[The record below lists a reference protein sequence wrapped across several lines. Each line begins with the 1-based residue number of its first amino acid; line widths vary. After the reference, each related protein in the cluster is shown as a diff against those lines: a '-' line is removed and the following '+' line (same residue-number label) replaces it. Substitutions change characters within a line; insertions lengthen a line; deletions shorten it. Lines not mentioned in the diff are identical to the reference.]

1 MTITTGEGTM
11 SAIEERLTRRTMLKG
26 AVVGA
31 SSVALVGCAPDSN
44 DTDGVAVTRV
54 ANVPTDDPNHHAW
67 RLAASKSIALGPQD
81 MALPQQLAPSIT
93 SVGVRAIHDGQRIG
107 FQLEWDDPDIN
118 DLTIRVDD
126 YRDAC
131 AVLLAPGSA
140 VEALRTMGSATTPA
154 TLLHWKADWQRD
166 IDLGR
171 QGLDAVYPNRSI
183 DTYPV
188 VYDIAPNDVDAT
200 SYQNAGATEWLPGLH
215 VGNPISAAERGTPVE
230 KAIAYG
236 FGTTTTALHQ
246 DATGR
251 GTRTGTGWRVILT
264 KPLAA
269 ADEGELAIPI
279 AAISTCA
286 FAVWSGSKRDA
297 GSRKCPAR
305 TVHALN
311 VGP

>member
-1 MTITTGEGTM
+1 M
-11 SAIEERLTRRTMLKG
+11 SAIAERLTRRNVLKG
-26 AVVGA
+26 AVIGA
-31 SSVALVGCAPDSN
+31 GSAALVACGPDS
-44 DTDGVAVTRV
+44 DDRDGVAVTRV
-54 ANVPTDDPNHHAW
+54 ASVPTDDPEHHAW
-67 RLAASKSIALGPQD
+67 RLATAKSISLGPQD
-81 MALPQQLAPSIT
+81 MALPQQLAPSI
-93 SVGVRAIHDGQRIG
+93 SNVRVRAIHDGRRIG
-107 FQLEWDDPDIN
+107 FHLEWDDTDIN
-118 DLTIRVDD
+118 DLTVRVDD

-131 AVLLAPGSA
+131 AVLLAPGVA

-166 IDLGR
+166 IDDGR
-171 QGLDAVYPNRSI
+171 QGLEAVFPNRSI
-183 DTYPV
+183 DTYPI
-188 VYDIAPNDVDAT
+188 VYEVAPDDVDVT
-200 SYQNAGATEWLPGLH
+200 SYEEAGATEWLPGLH
-215 VGNPISAAERGTPVE
+215 VNNPMSANTRSTPVE

-236 FGTTTTALHQ
+236 FSTTTTAATQ

-251 GTRTGTGWRVILT
+251 GVRTATGWQVILT

-269 ADEGELAIPI
+269 ADDGETAIPI
-279 AAISTCA
+279 GAISTCA